1 MVLSTGLSIAD
12 WSNLARLECLLD
24 MQEVTGSSPVSP
36 TIKNNGLRKF
46 MRNPF
51 SFDAHLDAAFFGCN
65 VCYKEF
71 LNYCQ

>member
-1 MVLSTGLSIAD
+1 
-12 WSNLARLECLLD
+12 

-51 SFDAHLDAAFFGCN
+51 SFGAHLDAVKLSSLDPQFQSCAIKSFSIVAN
-65 VCYKEF
+65 LRLKTKTPQHRKTHR
-71 LNYCQ
+71 L